1 MGKDKLKHRL
11 KEKIVNNKY
20 YQRFFVF
27 DSGIDLTDDK
37 KVLHRKNVVI
47 KNIIFLS
54 NLIYTLIFTFISFGD
69 KSNWVLTIILFPV
82 TFFVNYALTK
92 LIKKGPED
100 ELSQKIAMYFA
111 CFYMFLSSIII
122 YIKLK
127 NGTQDYLKEAG
138 YILLYYSILI
148 SAYYQDR
155 VLLKNVIAVAFIV
168 VTILHFTVT
177 YNIVAMGNDKSFFEL
192 VGEFFASYEFR
203 DILLRTLLLGLFSL
217 VAYIFVSMTNNMQDE
232 RKQELIKRKA
242 VQEDFI
248 DIISDVFAVSI
259 KDEVKSQMDI
269 DYIKIEALMSKKLAS
284 LYNLTEEEQQK
295 IYDFCLVVINNEFK
309 NDFDD
314 TLDED
319 MKYQDVKTKT
329 SLWIELIKRNNL
341 EKECE
346 AILRATFEKSN
357 DDGFKLSHSM
367 VNEDIILQI
376 VLLCEIYVTLRRPDK
391 RYKNAFS
398 DEGSIEF
405 MQEKIK
411 YYFNPNLFDRFITYQ
426 EEFNEIYVN
435 NN

>member
-100 ELSQKIAMYFA
+100 DLSQKIAMYFA